1 MASDFL
7 PIDPFVSLLEISR
20 NLLFIRVFRA
30 YSGKRTTSRVQSFG
44 LGRDSQV
51 STLVPLPSRE
61 GMEWRLAQERSM
73 NNKHTF
79 LNELGRLGRKLR
91 PFVSR
96 FLVTT

>member
-1 MASDFL
+1 
-7 PIDPFVSLLEISR
+7 
-20 NLLFIRVFRA
+20 
-30 YSGKRTTSRVQSFG
+30 
-44 LGRDSQV
+44 
-51 STLVPLPSRE
+51 
-61 GMEWRLAQERSM
+61 MEWRLAQERSM